1 MTWKCLKLWYNSIFS
16 KPSNMKIVLL
26 PLLFLLLVSLPSCK
40 HSRSAMPVDPVPL
53 FRFDFGAGPN
63 QSGYTRVLPNTI
75 YNPKKG
81 YGFLPGAAVEVVDRG
96 GTDALR
102 RDFCTSNQ
110 PFYFS
115 VKVPEGNYHVR
126 MILGD
131 QKGESSFTVKT
142 ESRRL
147 AVQEISSS
155 VGYVTDWMF
164 TVNVRNAAIPMTD
177 RTVKLTSREIRHFNW
192 DDQLTIEFS
201 GKKPAICAL
210 EIIPAPEV
218 ITIYLAG
225 NSTVTDQ
232 KNEPWASWGQMLPVY
247 FKPEKVA
254 IANHA
259 ESGESLKRFQSEN
272 RLEKIQ
278 STLKAGDYLFIQ
290 FGHNDQKTE
299 SSAYVAPFTGYK
311 EQLMVFIQAAREKGA
326 NPVLVTP
333 VHRRTFDGHGKLINS
348 HGDYPEAM
356 RQVAKEAGVPLI
368 DLHAMSQKLFEALG
382 PESSK
387 KAFVHYPA
395 GSFPGQETALAD
407 DSHFSTYGAMQ
418 LALCIVQGIKDNH
431 LPLAAELLDYLPDFD
446 PAQPLPPEKWNLPL
460 SPFLPDN

>member
-1 MTWKCLKLWYNSIFS
+1 
-16 KPSNMKIVLL
+16 MKI
-26 PLLFLLLVSLPSCK
+26 FLLHLSYLLLIPLASYTQSQ
-40 HSRSAMPVDPVPL
+40 HTNQVDPEPL
-53 FRFDFGAGPN
+53 FRFDFGQEPT
-63 QSGYTRVLPNTI
+63 QSGYTKVSPETI
-75 YNPKKG
+75 YSPEQG
-81 YGFLPGAAVEVVDRG
+81 YGFLPGGAVEVVDRG
-96 GTDALR
+96 GPDALR
-102 RDFCTSNQ
+102 RDFCTSTQ

-147 AVQEISSS
+147 AVEEISTS
-155 VGYVTDWMF
+155 VGYVTDWLF
-164 TVNVRNAAIPMTD
+164 TVNVRNAAIPMTN
-177 RTVKLTSREIRHFNW
+177 RTVKLTSRETRHFNW

-201 GKKPAICAL
+201 GKKPAICGL

-218 ITIYLAG
+218 TTVYLVG

-232 KNEPWASWGQMLPVY
+232 KNEPWASWGQMLPI
-247 FKPEKVA
+247 FFEPENVA

-311 EQLMVFIQAAREKGA
+311 EQLMVFIEAAREKGA
-326 NPVLVTP
+326 TPVLVTP
-333 VHRRTFDGHGKLINS
+333 VHRRTFDDQGKIINS

-368 DLHAMSQKLFEALG
+368 DLHAMSQQLFEALG
-382 PESSK
+382 PEGSK
-387 KAFVHYPA
+387 KAFVHFPA
-395 GSFPGQETALAD
+395 GSFPGQDGALAD

-418 LALCIVQGIKDNH
+418 LALCIVQGIQDNH
-431 LPLAAELLDYLPDFD
+431 LALAADLKSHLPEYD
-446 PAQPLPPEKWNLPL
+446 PAKPTPLEKWNLPL
-460 SPFLPDN
+460 SPYLPDK